1 MGQRSHA
8 LIAATSGVI
17 ALIVAVVL
25 VVFDFQAAPTESRAE
40 TTAATPEESI
50 TERAEPSSSPTAEKP
65 STPESEFPEQ
75 SGGLPDDLVEV
86 IPPAMDPQYCN
97 DLSDGGVTCQSPD
110 GHNITVET
118 GGTYRCSP
126 DTCTDITDQG
136 GSTVKQ
142 AILVDSPQNP
152 PPYIQ
157 WIPSAYPQ
165 SAIRVT
171 AAMGEYPEELVE
183 WWVDHL

>member
-1 MGQRSHA
+1 MGPRSHA

-25 VVFDFQAAPTESRAE
+25 VVFDFQGAPTENPAE
-40 TTAATPEESI
+40 TTAATSEEPI
-50 TERAEPSSSPTAEKP
+50 TERAEPSSPTAEKP
-65 STPESEFPEQ
+65 STPESEVPEQ

-136 GSTVKQ
+136 GSAVKQ